1 MKNHYSNFILSSKI
15 EYRLL
20 IILLICSFTQYSFS
34 QGNTCG
40 AATPITLNGAC
51 LSPTISDAVDTAG
64 YPTCGGNNREGWF
77 TFDVTGGP
85 MDVTVSGVQAGN
97 RDLVLQVFSGNCAS
111 LVSDGCVN
119 ATGNGGD
126 ETLNITN
133 LANGTYYLLVAD
145 ERGGNSDM
153 DLTQLCITGITI
165 GPANDTCSGAISLTS
180 NATCIPTTGSTTG
193 ATDNNETGDCINGT
207 ENAVWYSFVAT
218 AASHTVVVDG
228 IPGFN
233 AVVGV
238 ISGCGS
244 NTRPT
249 GGACTNNTNDDGIET
264 LNLTGLTI
272 GNTYY
277 IQVHDFNGDQ
287 TANAFDICVLDPPPG
302 PANDECS
309 GAIVLTVNT
318 DINCGITT
326 AGTNVSATASPQAD
340 DVTGTPD
347 NDVWFSFVATGAQHQ
362 VSLLNV
368 VAVIGTSTDMGIGV
382 YDGSSGCAALTFE
395 ATSDPNT
402 LNLIGLTATNTYYV
416 RVYGWAAGP
425 GAQTNFDVC
434 VGTPPPPPGND
445 DCINATGLTVN
456 ADFNCTNTTPGTT
469 VSATASSQA
478 DDVTGT
484 PDNDVWF
491 SFVATGTQHQV
502 SLLNVVAALGT
513 ATDMGI
519 GVYDG
524 SSGCAALTFEATSDP
539 NTLNLTGLTATN
551 TYYVRVYGWASGPG
565 AQTNFDVCVGTP
577 PPSPGN
583 DECINAVG
591 LTVNTDLNCG
601 TTTAGTTVSA
611 TASAQP
617 DDVSGTPDNDVWF
630 SFVATDPQHR
640 VSLLNV
646 TAIIGTSTDMG
657 IGVYDGSAGCAA
669 LTFEATSDPN
679 ILNLTGLTP
688 ANTYYVRVY
697 GWGSG
702 PGAQANFDLCVGTP
716 PPPPSNDTCA
726 TAITLT
732 IDTTCSYTT
741 YSTESALDSGV
752 ADPGCGFYSG
762 GDVWFTITVP
772 ASGEITVD
780 TETGVVT
787 DSGMAIYSGTC
798 GALTLIECDD
808 DDSAN
813 GAMSSIA
820 LTGRT
825 PGEVLY
831 IRVWEFGNNN
841 NGTFG
846 ICVTSPT
853 PPVIC
858 VGGSGL
864 INSGIACFGTT
875 SLGDSITGN
884 LNAGTDSIA
893 DRPIIFIDDADGC
906 AFEAGTTSNYT
917 TVDFTVTVSGT
928 YVFTSD
934 STFDIMG
941 YIVINTPTPFT
952 PGSCTDGTWVTGD
965 DDNGVGLQAVL
976 TANLTAGTT
985 YTFVTTVFSF
995 SSTTITDPFT
1005 WNITGPSTGIEW
1017 YTTPTGG
1024 TAFGTG
1030 TPFNPVGVAGSGLL
1044 NTNTAG
1050 TYTFYSA
1057 CSSDP
1062 NVRVPVDFVI
1072 EPLPTATI
1080 SGSGTACA
1088 GSLNISIALTGTQPW
1103 SITYTDGTTPVTVT
1117 GITTS
1122 PYVFSVTP
1130 SGSTTYTLTDAYD
1143 LNCTAIPAGL
1153 TGSVIVPAGKTW
1165 NGSVNTDWNTANNWT
1180 PSGIPTSTDCV
1191 LIPNTGVQCIVSNTT
1206 SADAYNLTIENGG
1219 NLLIQPSGAITVQ
1232 DVVTV
1237 NATGT
1242 FVLDGFEN
1250 DTGSLIQVNDVAN
1263 SGEITMRRESF
1274 IRRQDYV
1281 YWSTPVANYPLSNV
1295 SPTTPA
1301 GLISEWIPTIDRA
1314 DGPPPQSVP
1323 NDYGEWVNATGNMA
1337 NGKGY
1342 IIRGPVGFDNDIA
1355 AWFTGTL
1362 VGNPNNGTLTK
1373 NITRGTFTG
1382 ANYGGPG
1389 GPVTSDDDNW
1399 NLIGNPYPSA
1409 LDANAFLAL
1418 PGNSVIDGTVYLWTH
1433 GTKIQLGAGS
1443 PFYGNYVYNYNVSD
1457 YLEYNLSGPAVQNG
1471 FNGFIGSGQGFFVLM
1486 EESPNATANENLT
1499 FNNSM
1504 RSSTFTNDQF
1514 FRTSNDYDVDA
1525 QKDRIWLDLVTP
1537 SENTSTTLVA
1547 YVEGATN
1554 EYDRLYDASTIG
1566 GTGKS
1571 LYSILGDEPLII
1583 QGKNYPLDIND
1594 QVTLGMLIEEPG
1606 IHALAIHGLDGIFA
1620 NDQNIYI
1627 EDLELNIIHNLKISP
1642 YIFTE
1647 TETGNIDDRFI
1658 LRYTDETLEVN
1669 EFQNKPDI
1677 TIISPK
1683 GKYVKVIS
1691 NQKLLKTVTI
1701 YDLFG
1706 RVLKEVNNIN
1716 QNEFVFEYLN
1726 LSDGAYI
1733 VKAVLNDNREKYQK
1747 IVLKL

>member
-1 MKNHYSNFILSSKI
+1 MKHHYTNFVFTSKTN
-15 EYRLL
+15 YRFL
-20 IILLICSFTQYSFS
+20 IFLFICSFTQYSFG

-51 LSPTISDAVDTAG
+51 LTPTISDAVDTAG

-77 TFDVTGGP
+77 TFTVTGGP
-85 MDVTVSGVQAGN
+85 MDVTVSGILAGD

-111 LVSDGCVN
+111 LVSAGCVN
-119 ATGNGGD
+119 AAGNTGD
-126 ETLNITN
+126 ETLTITN
-133 LANGTYYLLVAD
+133 LANGTYFLLVAD

-153 DLTQLCITGITI
+153 DLTQLCVTGITI
-165 GPANDTCSGAISLTS
+165 VPANDTCSGATSLTS

-193 ATDNNETGDCINGT
+193 ATDNNETGDCTNGI
-207 ENAVWYSFVAT
+207 ENAVWFSFIAT
-218 AASHTVVVDG
+218 AASHTVIVDG
-228 IPGFN
+228 VAGFN

-238 ISGCGS
+238 ISGCGT
-244 NTRPT
+244 NTRPA
-249 GGACTNNTNDDGIET
+249 GGACTNSTVDDGIET
-264 LNLTGLTI
+264 LDLAGLTI

-277 IQVHDFNGDQ
+277 IQVYDFNGDQ

-302 PANDECS
+302 PANDECA
-309 GAIVLTVNT
+309 GAFGLTVNT
-318 DINCGITT
+318 DLNCGVTT
-326 AGTNVSATASPQAD
+326 AGTTVSATPSAQAD

-347 NDVWFSFVATGAQHQ
+347 NDVWFSFVATTAQHR

-368 VAVIGTSTDMGIGV
+368 TAIIGTSTDMGIGV
-382 YDGSSGCAALTFE
+382 YDGSAGCTALTFV

-402 LNLIGLTATNTYYV
+402 LDLTGLTPTNTYYV
-416 RVYGWAAGP
+416 RIYGWFAGP

-434 VGTPPPPPGND
+434 VGSPPPPPPPPGND
-445 DCINATGLTVN
+445 ECA
-456 ADFNCTNTTPGTT
+456 
-469 VSATASSQA
+469 SA
-478 DDVTGT
+478 
-484 PDNDVWF
+484 
-491 SFVATGTQHQV
+491 
-502 SLLNVVAALGT
+502 L
-513 ATDMGI
+513 
-519 GVYDG
+519 
-524 SSGCAALTFEATSDP
+524 
-539 NTLNLTGLTATN
+539 
-551 TYYVRVYGWASGPG
+551 
-565 AQTNFDVCVGTP
+565 
-577 PPSPGN
+577 
-583 DECINAVG
+583 G

-601 TTTAGTTVSA
+601 ATTAGTNVSA
-611 TASAQP
+611 TASSQP

-630 SFVATDPQHR
+630 SFVATDAQHR

-669 LTFEATSDPN
+669 LTFVATSDPN
-679 ILNLTGLTP
+679 TLDLTGLTP
-688 ANTYYVRVY
+688 TNTYYVRIY
-697 GWGSG
+697 GWFAG
-702 PGAQANFDLCVGTP
+702 PGAQTNFDVCVGTP

-726 TAITLT
+726 TAITLA
-732 IDTTCSYTT
+732 IDISCAYTT
-741 YSTESALDSGV
+741 YTNASALDSGV
-752 ADPGCGFYSG
+752 TNPGCGFYSG

-772 ASGEITVD
+772 LSGEITVD
-780 TETGVVT
+780 TEPGVIT

-813 GAMSSIA
+813 GLMSSIA

-831 IRVWEFGNNN
+831 IRLWEYGNNN
-841 NGTFG
+841 NGAFG

-858 VGGSGL
+858 AGGSGT
-864 INSGIACFGTT
+864 INSGVACFGST
-875 SLGDSITGN
+875 SLGDSIAGN
-884 LNAGTDSIA
+884 LTASTDLTA
-893 DRPIIFIDDADGC
+893 DRPIIFIDDTDGC
-906 AFEAGTTSNYT
+906 AFITGTTSNYT

-928 YVFTSD
+928 YSFASE

-941 YIVINTPTPFT
+941 YIVINTPTPFI

-965 DDNGVGLQAVL
+965 DDNGIGLQAEL
-976 TANLTAGTT
+976 IANLTAGTT
-985 YTFVTTVFSF
+985 YTLVTTVYGF
-995 SSTTITDPFT
+995 SSTTITSPFT
-1005 WNITGPSTGIEW
+1005 WNVTGPATGTEW
-1017 YTTPTGG
+1017 YTAPTGG

-1030 TPFNPVGVAGSGLL
+1030 TPFNPVGVVGSGLL

-1062 NVRVPVDFVI
+1062 NFRVPVDFVI
-1072 EPLPTATI
+1072 EPLPTADI
-1080 SGSGTACA
+1080 SGSATACG
-1088 GSLNISIALTGTQPW
+1088 GSLDLTVTLTGTQPW
-1103 SITYTDGTTPVTVT
+1103 SFTYTDGTTPVTIT

-1130 SGSTTYTLTDAYD
+1130 SGSPTYTLTDAYD
-1143 LNCTAIPAGL
+1143 INCTAIPVGL
-1153 TGSVIVPAGKTW
+1153 TGSVVVTSGKTW
-1165 NGSVNTDWNTANNWT
+1165 DGSVNTDWNTANNWT
-1180 PSGIPTSTDCV
+1180 PAGVPTSADCV
-1191 LIPNTGVQCIVSNTT
+1191 SIPNNGVQCIVSNTT
-1206 SADAYNLTIENGG
+1206 SADAYNLTIQNGG
-1219 NLLIQPSGAITVQ
+1219 NLLVQPSGAITVQ

-1281 YWSTPVANYPLSNV
+1281 YWSTPLANFPLASV
-1295 SPTTPA
+1295 SPTTTA
-1301 GLISEWIPTIDRA
+1301 TLISEWIPSIDRP
-1314 DGPPPQSVP
+1314 DGPPPQNVP
-1323 NDYGEWVNATGNMA
+1323 NDYGEWVNATGNMI

-1342 IIRGPVGFDNDIA
+1342 IIRGPSAFDNDIA
-1355 AWFTGTL
+1355 AWFSATF
-1362 VGNPNNGTLTK
+1362 VGNPNNGTIGK
-1373 NITRGTFTG
+1373 PIVRGTYTG
-1382 ANYGGPG
+1382 TNYSGVG

-1399 NLIGNPYPSA
+1399 NLVGNPYPSA
-1409 LDANAFLAL
+1409 IDANAFLAFA
-1418 PGNSVIDGTVYLWTH
+1418 GNDVIDGTVYLWTH

-1443 PFYGNYVYNYNVSD
+1443 PFYGNYAYNYNVSD
-1457 YLEYNLSGPAVQNG
+1457 YLEYNLSGGTQSG
-1471 FNGFIGSGQGFFVLM
+1471 FDGLIGSGQGFFVLM
-1486 EESPNATANENLT
+1486 EESPNSTINETLT

-1504 RSSTFTNDQF
+1504 RSSTFRNDQF
-1514 FRTSNDYDVDA
+1514 FRTSNDYDVEA

-1583 QGKNYPLDIND
+1583 QGRNYPLDVND
-1594 QVTLGMLIEEPG
+1594 QVLLGMLIEEPG
-1606 IHALAIHGLDGIFA
+1606 IHAIAIHGLDGLFV
-1620 NDQNIYI
+1620 NDQNIYL
-1627 EDLELNIIHNLKISP
+1627 EDLELNIIHNLKTSP
-1642 YIFTE
+1642 YTFTQ
-1647 TETGNIDDRFI
+1647 TELGNLDDRFI
-1658 LRYTDETLEVN
+1658 LRYTDETLGVN
-1669 EFQNKPDI
+1669 EFQNNPYV
-1677 TIISPK
+1677 TIIAPK
-1683 GKYVKVIS
+1683 GKYVKVQS
-1691 NQKLLKTVTI
+1691 NKELLKTVMI

-1706 RVLKEVNNIN
+1706 RVLIEANNIY
-1716 QNEFVFEYLN
+1716 QNEFVFDNLN

-1747 IVLKL
+1747 IILKL